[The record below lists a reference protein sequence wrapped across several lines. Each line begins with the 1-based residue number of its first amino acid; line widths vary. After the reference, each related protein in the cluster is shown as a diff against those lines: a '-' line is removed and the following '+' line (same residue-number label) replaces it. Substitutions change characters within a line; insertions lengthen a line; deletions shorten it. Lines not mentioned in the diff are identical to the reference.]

1 MLELNEMTG
10 NHNMTTDKNCIAL
23 LVDMYVKRGLKH
35 IVISPGSRNA
45 PVILAFTQHPG
56 IEALSIVD
64 ERSAAFFAL
73 GIAIQTGKT
82 VALSCTSGTAAL
94 NYAPAIAEA
103 YYQKVP
109 LLILTADRPPE
120 MIDQGDGQT
129 IRQKNMY
136 ANYIK
141 KSFELKETFTSEEEL
156 SDAVQIIKEA
166 INNTLFPDFGPV
178 HINLP
183 FSEPLYGQV
192 QTTTFDVENTPG
204 RSVVPDLTGKK
215 ISELADQWNSAR
227 SKLLIAG
234 MMKPD
239 PVLSG
244 FLKKITEDPSV
255 VLLSETTSNLQ
266 NSCSF
271 SCIDRV
277 VSTILPEET
286 DLFRPQL
293 LVTFGG
299 PVISKMI
306 RSFIRES
313 RPSKHWNID
322 PSDYEMN
329 TYQCLTEGIPVKP
342 YMFFERLLPH
352 IKKSESHYQNQWRL
366 RDARS
371 ESRHRDFL
379 ANTGHCDL
387 KVFETILKEIPEGS
401 ELHLG
406 NSTPVRYAQLFKPFK
421 SLTYHSNRGT
431 SGIDGVVST
440 AAGSA
445 WINKNPTIV
454 ITGDLGF
461 LYDSNALM
469 NHHLKGGLRIIIINN
484 SGGGIF
490 RFIPGPDQTRQLE
503 PFFETKHSWRAEF
516 IARNFSIPYSYACNL
531 KEVEAI
537 LPEFF
542 KLRADEKPAILE
554 ILTPNKKNAETLKA
568 YFRSLKV

>member
-1 MLELNEMTG
+1 
-10 NHNMTTDKNCIAL
+10 MTTDKKSIAL
-23 LVDMYVKRGLKH
+23 LADIFVAKGFRN

-45 PVILAFTQHPG
+45 PVILAFTQHPE
-56 IEALSIVD
+56 IKALSIVD

-73 GIAIQTGKT
+73 GIARQTGKT

-120 MIDQGDGQT
+120 MVDQGDGQT
-129 IRQKNMY
+129 IRQKNLY

-141 KSFELKETFTSEEEL
+141 KSFELKETFSSDEEL
-156 SDAVQIIKEA
+156 SDAVQTINEA
-166 INNTLFPDFGPV
+166 INNTLFPDSGPV

-192 QTTTFDVENTPG
+192 QKPIFDLEDFPG
-204 RSVVPDLTGKK
+204 SYIIPDISEKK
-215 ISELADQWNSAR
+215 IMELANQWNSAR

-239 PVLSG
+239 AILSS

-255 VLLSETTSNLQ
+255 VLLTETTSNLQ
-266 NSCSF
+266 NGCSF
-271 SCIDRV
+271 PCIDRV
-277 VSTILPEET
+277 VSTILPEEK
-286 DLFRPQL
+286 DLYRPEL

-299 PVISKMI
+299 QVISKMI
-306 RSFIRES
+306 RNFIRDS
-313 RPSKHWNID
+313 KPSMHWNID
-322 PSDYEMN
+322 PVDYEMN
-329 TYQCLTEGIPVKP
+329 TYQCLTDGIPVKP
-342 YMFFERLLPH
+342 HMFFERLLPH
-352 IKKSESHYQNQWRL
+352 IMKNGSNYTEQWRL
-366 RDARS
+366 RDERS
-371 ESRHRDFL
+371 EIRHEDFL
-379 ANTGHCDL
+379 AKTGHCDL
-387 KVFETILKEIPEGS
+387 KVFEAILREIPEGS

-421 SLTYHSNRGT
+421 SLTYHANRGT

-445 WINKNPTIV
+445 WTNQNPTTV

-469 NHHLKGGLRIIIINN
+469 NHHLRGGLRIIIINN

-490 RFIPGPDQTRQLE
+490 RFIPGPDQTKQLE
-503 PFFETKHSWRAEF
+503 TFFEARHSWRAEF
-516 IARNFSIPYSYACNL
+516 IARNFSIPYSHACNMQ
-531 KEVEAI
+531 EVEAI

-542 KLRADEKPAILE
+542 KPGIADKPAIFE
-554 ILTPNKKNAETLKA
+554 IMTPNRKNAEILKA
-568 YFRSLKV
+568 YFQFLKV

>member
-1 MLELNEMTG
+1 MKLPGKNYMTS
-10 NHNMTTDKNCIAL
+10 DKNSIAL
-23 LVDMYVKRGLKH
+23 LVDIYVKRGLKH

-45 PVILAFTQHPG
+45 PVILAFTQHPE
-56 IEALSIVD
+56 IMALSIVD

-73 GIAIQTGKT
+73 GIARQTGKT

-129 IRQKNMY
+129 IRQKNIY

-141 KSFELKETFTSEEEL
+141 KSFELKETFSSDEEL
-156 SDAVQIIKEA
+156 SDAVQIINEA
-166 INNTLFPDFGPV
+166 INKTLFPDSGPV

-192 QTTTFDVENTPG
+192 QKPTFDVEDLPESYG
-204 RSVVPDLTGKK
+204 VPDLSDKK
-215 ISELADQWNSAR
+215 IRELADQWNSAR

-239 PVLSG
+239 SVLSG

-255 VLLSETTSNLQ
+255 VLLTETTSNLQ
-266 NSCSF
+266 NGCSF

-277 VSTILPEET
+277 VSTILPEEA
-286 DLFRPQL
+286 DLFRPEL

-306 RSFIRES
+306 RNFIRES
-313 RPSKHWNID
+313 KPSMHWNID
-322 PSDYEMN
+322 PVDYDMN
-329 TYQCLTEGIPVKP
+329 TYQGLTDGIPAKP
-342 YMFFERLLPH
+342 HMFFEKLMPH
-352 IKKSESHYQNQWRL
+352 IKKSGSNYTEQWRL
-366 RDARS
+366 RDERS
-371 ESRHRDFL
+371 ENRHRDFL
-379 ANTGHCDL
+379 AKTGHCDL
-387 KVFETILKEIPEGS
+387 KVFEAILREIPEGS

-421 SLTYHSNRGT
+421 SMIYHANRGT

-445 WINKNPTIV
+445 WASQHQTTV

-490 RFIPGPDQTRQLE
+490 RFIPGPDQSKQLE
-503 PFFETKHSWRAEF
+503 TFFETRHSWRAEF
-516 IARNFSIPYSYACNL
+516 IAKNFSIPYSYAGNMQ
-531 KEVEAI
+531 EVEAI

-542 KLRADEKPAILE
+542 KPRIDDKPAILE
-554 ILTPNKKNAETLKA
+554 IVTPNRKNAEILKA
-568 YFRSLKV
+568 YFQYLKV